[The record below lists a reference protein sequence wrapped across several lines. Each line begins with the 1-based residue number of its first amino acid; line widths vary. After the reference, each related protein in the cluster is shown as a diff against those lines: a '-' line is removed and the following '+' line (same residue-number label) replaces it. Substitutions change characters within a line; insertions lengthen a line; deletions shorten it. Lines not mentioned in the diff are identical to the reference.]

1 VSEIVSTGI
10 ACYSHVALDDIKIA
24 SLSNVYLC
32 GCVIETSGN
41 TGACM

>member
-1 VSEIVSTGI
+1 MSEIISAVIT
-10 ACYSHVALDDIKIA
+10 CYSQVALDVIKIA

-41 TGACM
+41 TGLCM